1 MKRVISTSLI
11 AVLFL
16 TSLST
21 EAVAT
26 SNEIF
31 ASFTLTSYSA
41 GLSSGETDGT
51 VDVSYDIRSSKLAD
65 SIGVSSIKIYKS
77 DGSYVTTVLGTTD
90 NGLIRK
96 DSSIHKS
103 VYSIELTS
111 GNTYYAVVNIFA
123 TVGSRSDSREI
134 TTKSISV

>member
-1 MKRVISTSLI
+1 MKRGFFTFLI
-11 AVLFL
+11 TVLFL

-21 EAVAT
+21 EAIAT

-31 ASFTLTSYSA
+31 ASFTLTGYSA

-51 VDVSYDIRSSKLAD
+51 VNVSYDIRASKLAD

-77 DGSYVTTVLGTTD
+77 DGSYVTTILGTTD
-90 NGLIRK
+90 NGLIRE

-103 VYSIELTS
+103 VYSVELTS

-134 TTKSISV
+134 TTKSISI